1 MDIAIRGSTVIY
13 IFRKNLNAFKPS
25 EHPPSGEKL
34 SKYLGENIIGCRDTQ
49 TLHGIKRVPLHKS
62 AVTQYSVPLHNLH
75 EGTPKQRQ
83 KSTLNIELGFGSDY
97 RMTSYNRALGITRY
111 KSIETTLRTRRL
123 FFVGGSAHTNER
135 RAAAKAN
142 RVRKN
147 LEGAERR
154 GRGGKEKEWTDCV
167 QSDIRAFGISGE
179 IGKRRR

>member
-1 MDIAIRGSTVIY
+1 MVSRGFPYTNPPLHST
-13 IFRKNLNAFKPS
+13 A
-25 EHPPSGEKL
+25 
-34 SKYLGENIIGCRDTQ
+34 
-49 TLHGIKRVPLHKS
+49 VPLH
-62 AVTQYSVPLHNLH
+62 YLH
-75 EGTPKQRQ
+75 EGRPKQRQ
-83 KSTLNIELGFGSDY
+83 KSTLNIELGFGSDH

-154 GRGGKEKEWTDCV
+154 GRGGKENGPIAYRATSGRLTYRGRLE
-167 QSDIRAFGISGE
+167 SDGVKG
-179 IGKRRR
+179 